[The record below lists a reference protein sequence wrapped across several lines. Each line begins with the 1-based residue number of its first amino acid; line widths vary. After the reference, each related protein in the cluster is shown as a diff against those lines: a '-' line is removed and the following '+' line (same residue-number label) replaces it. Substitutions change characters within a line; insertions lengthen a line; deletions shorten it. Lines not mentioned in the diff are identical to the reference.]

1 MPIEIRE
8 LVIRANVEPA
18 SGADG
23 EDLGGCGATKGEKS
37 KGAGGKSSDAIGGGD
52 DLIQECV
59 REVMRI
65 LESRRER

>member
-8 LVIRANVEPA
+8 LVIRATVEPA
-18 SGADG
+18 AGAADQ
-23 EDLGGCGATKGEKS
+23 GGCGTTKKKS
-37 KGAGGKSSDAIGGGD
+37 DDGGKSPGGGGGND
-52 DLIQECV
+52 DLVQECV